1 MCINCQKYNKIDYK
15 IEEEEARFKF
25 NNRRKNKSRDKHR
38 QNVGKDNTLDNN
50 CHKGLQKY

>member
-25 NNRRKNKSRDKHR
+25 NNRRKNKSRDKH
-38 QNVGKDNTLDNN
+38 
-50 CHKGLQKY
+50 